1 MMKSRPIP
9 FKNVPLIK
17 RIKNDF
23 PDVKALFFDMDGTLF
38 NTEMIHAEAL
48 FKMAKKYQ
56 IRPPFDQKTVYEL
69 MVGKADHLLFDIIKD
84 WEGVPSHWNHETF
97 VVEKND
103 HFMDLLNQIS
113 SESFFMK
120 DVENLIMEAHTSG
133 LFLGLVT
140 SSEKYI
146 TNELLRITGLKNIF
160 HLIITRDDCPRHK
173 PDPWP
178 YIKAT
183 EVSGFLNHEI
193 LIFEDSKVGLEAAT
207 ATGSH
212 VIKVEWY

>member
-1 MMKSRPIP
+1 MKTRPTS
-9 FKNVPLIK
+9 FNKVPLIK
-17 RIKNDF
+17 KIKNDY

-38 NTEMIHAEAL
+38 NTESIHAQAL
-48 FKMAKKYQ
+48 FKMALKYQ
-56 IRPPFDQKTVYEL
+56 IRPPFDEKTVYEL
-69 MVGKADHLLFDIIKD
+69 MVGKADHLLFDIIKE

-97 VVEKND
+97 VAEKND
-103 HFMDLLNQIS
+103 HFMELLNQTS
-113 SESFFMK
+113 HKSYFLT
-120 DVENLIMEAHTSG
+120 DVQNLIMEAHSIG

-140 SSEKYI
+140 SSEKI
-146 TNELLRITGLKNIF
+146 VTNELLRLTGLADIF
-160 HLIITRDDCPRHK
+160 QLVITRDDCPKHK

-183 EVSGFLNHEI
+183 ELSGFLNHEI
-193 LIFEDSKVGLEAAT
+193 LIFEDSKVGLEAAM